1 MSRNKDLLA
10 ISMEME
16 QMNHAFNMVIQPY
29 RSTLWNYSMKLT
41 GSPWDAEDL
50 LQETLLK
57 AFSSLTRVKQSIN
70 PKSYLFR
77 IATNTWID
85 SFRKNR
91 VETQDL
97 ELDDL
102 SAKQSVLFGEVYE
115 AIETM
120 VQVLPPKQTAVL
132 LLMDVYKFTS
142 NETAEIIGL
151 TEGAV
156 YSLVNR
162 ARNNLRKLHSQKG
175 EEQLEHKPLSRE
187 QEQVIQQYMDSF
199 VKGDFQTIGSLLAE
213 YATNEI
219 VGRGMDVGKVQ
230 IRKNSMGDWASDGS
244 KQMLA
249 SQFITLWGKP
259 AIVYSKNTDNG
270 SVLWDITTVE
280 IENGYIVKHKSYY
293 FCKEFLSHVA
303 KELQMKMDQEKE
315 LFGYQW

>member
-1 MSRNKDLLA
+1 MSINEDLLT
-10 ISMEME
+10 ISKDME

-29 RSTLWNYSMKLT
+29 RSTLWSYCMKLT

-57 AFSSLTRVKQSIN
+57 AFSSLTRVKQSMN
-70 PKSYLFR
+70 PKSYLFC
-77 IATNTWID
+77 IATNAWMD

-91 VETQDL
+91 VDVQDQ

-102 SAKQSVLFGEVYE
+102 SAKQSVSFGEVYE

-156 YSLVNR
+156 YSLLNR
-162 ARNNLRKLHSQKG
+162 ARNNLRKVHSQIG
-175 EEQLEHKPLSRE
+175 EEQLRSKPFSHE
-187 QEQVIQQYMDSF
+187 QEQVIHRYMDAF
-199 VKGDFQTIGSLLAE
+199 IKGDFQTIGSLLAE

-219 VGRGMDVGKVQ
+219 VGRGMDIGKVQ
-230 IRKNSMGDWASDGS
+230 IRKTQW
-244 KQMLA
+244 
-249 SQFITLWGKP
+249 
-259 AIVYSKNTDNG
+259 
-270 SVLWDITTVE
+270 E
-280 IENGYIVKHKSYY
+280 IGQVVVQNKCSP
-293 FCKEFLSHVA
+293 LN
-303 KELQMKMDQEKE
+303 
-315 LFGYQW
+315 